1 MMMMNCFCGM
11 VDRQKAFSLI
21 SSWDHCQRSSPLQI
35 SDAVSR
41 VWTYAEPEFR
51 LSWMKLCICDNH
63 YTTAPGIIV
72 RKTKNNKEI
81 HSSTWPW
88 KELWL
93 FMKFKWNFRL
103 LDNFFLY
110 KNLTF
115 PLFYNSLLFGIPS
128 HCPFNKSLWTKESTK
143 RSLFGITPHFIKF
156 CLPLYGL
163 FWDSPIS
170 P

>member
-1 MMMMNCFCGM
+1 MMMNFFCGM
-11 VDRQKAFSLI
+11 VDRRKAFSLI
-21 SSWDHCQRSSPLQI
+21 SSRDHCQRSSPLQI
-35 SDAVSR
+35 SDAASR

-51 LSWMKLCICDNH
+51 LSWMKLCSCDNH

-88 KELWL
+88 KELRL
-93 FMKFKWNFRL
+93 FMKFKWNFRF

-115 PLFYNSLLFGIPS
+115 PVFYNSLLFGIPS
-128 HCPFNKSLWTKESTK
+128 HRPFNKRVSEQRNQQRDPFLASL
-143 RSLFGITPHFIKF
+143 LI
-156 CLPLYGL
+156 L
-163 FWDSPIS
+163 
-170 P
+170 

>member
-1 MMMMNCFCGM
+1 MMMNCFCGM
-11 VDRQKAFSLI
+11 VDRRKAFSLI
-21 SSWDHCQRSSPLQI
+21 SSRNHSQRPSPLQI
-35 SDAVSR
+35 PDAASR

-51 LSWMKLCICDNH
+51 LSWMMLCSCDNH

-72 RKTKNNKEI
+72 RKTKNNKDI

-115 PLFYNSLLFGIPS
+115 PLFYNSFLFGIPS
-128 HCPFNKSLWTKESTK
+128 HRPFNKRVSEQRNQQRDPFLASLVI
-143 RSLFGITPHFIKF
+143 L
-156 CLPLYGL
+156 
-163 FWDSPIS
+163 
-170 P
+170 